1 MTSRA
6 SESAAEGGWLGEG
19 VPGSGGPRQAAGG
32 GRRAG
37 VRGRHRPGWGWRQG
51 LGRAPAGPGGDA
63 CSHRC
68 FPGDLLLHF
77 LHPVRRPLACVLM

>member
-32 GRRAG
+32 GQESGGQGTPPAG
-37 VRGRHRPGWGWRQG
+37 VGMAAGSRQG
-51 LGRAPAGPGGDA
+51 PGRARGG
-63 CSHRC
+63 RL
-68 FPGDLLLHF
+68 FPPLLSG
-77 LHPVRRPLACVLM
+77 